1 MGEVTAIRDTERG
14 ITPLAATYVVFG
26 WFWGSIAVLLA
37 NLQAANDLSSGR
49 LGLYLSFT
57 SITGIVTMTVV
68 APRLEHLARHITIPV
83 SLALHG
89 SGALLLATLSPTLL
103 PLAFLMIG
111 LGTGMVDVLVNA
123 VGYEREVRSGRAV
136 LQWVHMSYS
145 IGAGVGAL
153 ATGVILTAGASFRT
167 ALILSFTLQVLVAA
181 VIVTS
186 RSLRSVPARE
196 RSETKVSLTA
206 FRKWPWL
213 LVPALI
219 VGSAFFVEGSM
230 DVWSG
235 VYLRKTLGASVM
247 TAAIGFA
254 AFAFATSAGR
264 ALAAKILFGFGYRAT
279 VIASGLGAVLAGAVA
294 ATAPNTTVAAC
305 AYLVLGFSLSAA
317 APAAFGSVEGG
328 NAGLAIAAVTTV
340 GYAGFVVGPPFMGW
354 LADATGS
361 FRITM
366 FVITAATLGVLI
378 GGLLTRKRREA
389 VL

>member
-1 MGEVTAIRDTERG
+1 MGEVAATRDTERG
-14 ITPLAATYVVFG
+14 ITPLASTYVVFG
-26 WFWGSIAVLLA
+26 WFWGCIAVVLA
-37 NLQAANDLSSGR
+37 NFQSANDLSSGR

-57 SITGIVTMTVV
+57 SITGIVTMTIV
-68 APRLEHLARHITIPV
+68 APRLEHLARHVTIPV
-83 SLALHG
+83 SLAIH
-89 SGALLLATLSPTLL
+89 SAGALLLATLPSRLL
-103 PLAFLMIG
+103 PVGFLMIG

-123 VGYEREVRSGRAV
+123 VGYESEVRTGRAV

-145 IGAGVGAL
+145 LGAGVGAL
-153 ATGVILTAGASFRT
+153 VTGLILTAGASFRA
-167 ALILSFTLQVLVAA
+167 ALILAFGVQVVVAA
-181 VIVTS
+181 GVVTS
-186 RSLRSVPARE
+186 RSLRAVPARE

-206 FRKWPWL
+206 FKRYPWL

-247 TAAIGFA
+247 AAAVGFA
-254 AFAFATSAGR
+254 AFAFATSGGR
-264 ALAAKILFGFGYRAT
+264 ALAAKILFGLGYRTT
-279 VIASGLGAVLAGAVA
+279 VIASGAGAVLAGAVA
-294 ATAPNTTVAAC
+294 ATAPNTTVAAL
-305 AYLVLGFSLSAA
+305 AYLVLGFCLSAA

-354 LADATGS
+354 LADASGS

-366 FVITAATLGVLI
+366 FVITGATLGVLL
-378 GGLLTRKRREA
+378 GGLLTRQRPVAR
-389 VL
+389 

>member
-1 MGEVTAIRDTERG
+1 MRDTKRG
-14 ITPLAATYVVFG
+14 IAPLAATYVVFG
-26 WFWGSIAVLLA
+26 WFWGCIAVVLA
-37 NLQAANDLSSGR
+37 NLQAANDLSSGK

-57 SITGIVTMTVV
+57 SITGIVTMTAV
-68 APRLEHLARHITIPV
+68 APRLEHLPRHVTIPA

-89 SGALLLATLSPTLL
+89 LGALLLATLSPSLL

-123 VGYEREVRSGRAV
+123 VGYESEVRTQRPV

-145 IGAGVGAL
+145 LGAGVGAL
-153 ATGVILTAGASFRT
+153 VTGAILTAGASFRNALVLAFVLQLVVAGAVT
-167 ALILSFTLQVLVAA
+167 A
-181 VIVTS
+181 S
-186 RSLRSVPARE
+186 RALRAVPARE
-196 RSETKVSLTA
+196 RSETTFSLTA
-206 FRKWPWL
+206 FRRWPWL

-247 TAAIGFA
+247 AAAVGFA

-264 ALAAKILFGFGYRAT
+264 ALAAKTLFGLGYRTT

-294 ATAPNTTVAAC
+294 ATAPNTTVAGG
-305 AYLVLGFSLSAA
+305 AYLVLGFCLSAA
-317 APAAFGSVEGG
+317 APAAFGSVQGG
-328 NAGLAIAAVTTV
+328 NAGIAIAAVTTV

-354 LADATGS
+354 MADATGN

-366 FVITAATLGVLI
+366 VVITVATLGVLI
-378 GGLLTRKRREA
+378 GGLLTRKREPA
-389 VL
+389 DQ